1 VAGEIKGLSLRIVK
15 SRKISVDESASA
27 EIAAS
32 ALYSLVDNP
41 GSERVLLSNPTYK
54 FGETFPLYSVSTNNY
69 GM

>member
-1 VAGEIKGLSLRIVK
+1 VAGEINGLSLRIVK
-15 SRKISVDESASA
+15 IRKSTIDESASA

-32 ALYSLVDNP
+32 AFYSLVDNP
-41 GSERVLLSNPTYK
+41 GSESVLLSNPSYK

>member
-41 GSERVLLSNPTYK
+41 GSEGCY
-54 FGETFPLYSVSTNNY
+54 
-69 GM
+69 